1 MKSLKITLLI
11 AVFCLTFSGVSSD
24 KEVKPTFDTEQVN
37 SYKEMMKSS
46 SDIAEIKRVGKKPGQ
61 GVL

>member
-24 KEVKPTFDTEQVN
+24 KEAKPTFDSEQVIK
-37 SYKEMMKSS
+37 YKELKKSS
-46 SDIAEIKRVGKKPGQ
+46 TDVAAIKRVGKKPSQ
-61 GVL
+61 QML